1 MSESV
6 LEFLRRHILRRL
18 ADEWGFQH
26 RAPPGGRPFNCGGL
40 RWCRGGGRSDVTVR
54 QGDQLICC
62 ESPAPAIDDQLRQE
76 WYRATTLLGEL
87 LSQAFVAVFSL
98 HDDQW
103 ALHELNEHLPP
114 FATPGQFLIHLAIR
128 VYRPKRP

>member
-1 MSESV
+1 M
-6 LEFLRRHILRRL
+6 
-18 ADEWGFQH
+18 ADELGV
-26 RAPPGGRPFNCGGL
+26 PIGPRPAGARLIAVVYDGAEVV
-40 RWCRGGGRSDVTVR
+40 GDSDVTVR

-103 ALHELNEHLPP
+103 ALHELNEHCHPWP
-114 FATPGQFLIHLAIR
+114 RRANFSFTWRSASTGRRAFLA
-128 VYRPKRP
+128 V